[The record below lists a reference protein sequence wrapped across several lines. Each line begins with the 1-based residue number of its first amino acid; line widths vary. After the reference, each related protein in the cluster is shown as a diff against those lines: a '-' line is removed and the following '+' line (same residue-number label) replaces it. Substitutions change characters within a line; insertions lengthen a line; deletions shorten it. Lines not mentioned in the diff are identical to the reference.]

1 MIKRH
6 DRKENRAKRH
16 RRVRVHVAGTS
27 QRPRLAVFRSLNH
40 LYAQLIDD
48 GAGRTVAAASTV
60 EVKVAGRAQGAP
72 RNKAYGVAQAA
83 EVGRAIAA
91 KAKAIGVSAV
101 VFDRGGFLY
110 HGRIKALADAAR
122 EAGLEF

>member
-1 MIKRH
+1 MIKRQ
-6 DRKENRAKRH
+6 DRKVNRSKRH
-16 RRVRVHVAGTS
+16 RRVRVRLVGTPD
-27 QRPRLAVFRSLNH
+27 RPRLSVFRSLNH
-40 LYAQLIDD
+40 VYAQLIDD
-48 GAGRTVAAASTV
+48 AGARTLAAASTV
-60 EVKVAGRAQGAP
+60 AL
-72 RNKAYGVAQAA
+72 KAKGNGMAEAA

-91 KAKAIGVSAV
+91 RAKEAGVNSV

>member
-1 MIKRH
+1 MIKRQ
-6 DRKENRAKRH
+6 DRKKSRSRRH
-16 RRVRVHVAGTS
+16 RRVRVHVAGTL

-40 LYAQLIDD
+40 VYAQLIDD
-48 GAGRTVAAASTV
+48 GAGNTVAAASTV
-60 EVKVAGRAQGAP
+60 ELKANGNGMARAQ
-72 RNKAYGVAQAA
+72 

-91 KAKAIGVSAV
+91 KAKAKGVSQV

>member
-1 MIKRH
+1 MIKRI
-6 DRKENRAKRH
+6 DRKVNRSKRH

-48 GAGRTVAAASTV
+48 GASRTVAAASTV
-60 EVKVAGRAQGAP
+60 EL
-72 RNKAYGVAQAA
+72 KAKGNGMTQAM
-83 EVGRAIAA
+83 EVGKAIAA
-91 KAKAIGVSAV
+91 KAKAAGVNQA